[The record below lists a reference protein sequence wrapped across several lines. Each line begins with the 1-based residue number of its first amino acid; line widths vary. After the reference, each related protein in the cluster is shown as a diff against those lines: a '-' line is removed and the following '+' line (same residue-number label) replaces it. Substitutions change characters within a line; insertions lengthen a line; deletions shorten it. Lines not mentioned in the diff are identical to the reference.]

1 MAKSQK
7 LTEMYEALPRLLKL
21 VLQVLF
27 GGIIGGIYRI
37 VRFTESG
44 NVITLVAGLVAT
56 FTGVGNL
63 LAWIAD
69 LYTEI
74 TANRITI
81 LAD

>member
-7 LTEMYEALPRLLKL
+7 ITEMYEALPRLLKL
-21 VLQVLF
+21 VLQVVL

-44 NVITLVAGLVAT
+44 NVVTLVAGLVAT
-56 FTGVGNL
+56 FTGFGNL